1 MSMRC
6 WSPHRARC
14 YTPKDC
20 SRPPRR
26 TERCSLSGLS
36 LFTARIVPMA
46 LDLAAARLRL
56 MERKQELEQR
66 SAHAKADMRHESDP
80 LVADF
85 ADQATQR
92 EDDEV
97 LAQLSDSA
105 DAELLQIRRA
115 L

>member
-1 MSMRC
+1 
-6 WSPHRARC
+6 
-14 YTPKDC
+14 
-20 SRPPRR
+20 
-26 TERCSLSGLS
+26 
-36 LFTARIVPMA
+36 MA
-46 LDLAAARLRL
+46 VDLAAARLRL

-97 LAQLSDSA
+97 LAQISDSA
-105 DAELLQIRRA
+105 DTELLQIRRA
-115 L
+115 LARLSSGEYEFCARCGGPIAAGRLHAVPSTDRCSGCAG

>member
-1 MSMRC
+1 
-6 WSPHRARC
+6 
-14 YTPKDC
+14 
-20 SRPPRR
+20 
-26 TERCSLSGLS
+26 
-36 LFTARIVPMA
+36 MA
-46 LDLAAARLRL
+46 LDQAAARLRL

-66 SAHAKADMRHESDP
+66 SAHAKSDMRHESDP

-97 LAQLSDSA
+97 LAQISDSA

-115 L
+115 LARLEAGEYEICARCGEPIAAGRLQAVPATDRCSQCAG

>member
-1 MSMRC
+1 
-6 WSPHRARC
+6 
-14 YTPKDC
+14 
-20 SRPPRR
+20 
-26 TERCSLSGLS
+26 
-36 LFTARIVPMA
+36 MA
-46 LDLAAARLRL
+46 VDLAAARLRL

-66 SAHAKADMRHESDP
+66 SAHAKSDMRHESDP

-97 LAQLSDSA
+97 LAQISSSA

-115 L
+115 LARLNSGDYEVCARCGGAIAAGRLQAVPSTDRCSHCAG

>member
-1 MSMRC
+1 MSM
-6 WSPHRARC
+6 
-14 YTPKDC
+14 
-20 SRPPRR
+20 
-26 TERCSLSGLS
+26 
-36 LFTARIVPMA
+36 
-46 LDLAAARLRL
+46 DLASARQRL

-97 LAQLSDSA
+97 LAQISDSA
-105 DAELLQIRRA
+105 DTELLQIRRA
-115 L
+115 LARLNSGDYEVCSRCGGPIAAERLHAVPAADRCSKCAA